1 MEGPFPTLEGF
12 CESADIADDRCVVAH
27 PECGTPSGAGN
38 LPRAPFLEARV
49 LGTCDVALRAPGG
62 WYIVSTAGLPWWSA
76 FVHNGDRYMSEITSI
91 APSMDRKSVL
101 VRGTFVHGTSAA
113 KMPWLDA
120 PPTGDAWSAWYEC
133 EERLFV
139 CQIGDHGPSCAG
151 PFPIAFTAYCRD
163 REHPERRL
171 SLRDSHD
178 FRFVP
183 QVVGASLT
191 LRPPSGKQPRRAP
204 LPGWAVVAMTAPQTL
219 GVLRDLPPEH
229 VTLHFP

>member
-12 CESADIADDRCVVAH
+12 CESADIADNRCVVAH

-120 PPTGDAWSAWYEC
+120 PPTGDAWTAWYEC

-139 CQIGDHGPSCAG
+139 CQIGDHAPSCAG
-151 PFPIAFTAYCRD
+151 PFPIAFTRSAVSLSATRTTFGSC
-163 REHPERRL
+163 RRL
-171 SLRDSHD
+171 LARASRCDRRPVSSRVVRRFPAGRSSL
-178 FRFVP
+178 
-183 QVVGASLT
+183 
-191 LRPPSGKQPRRAP
+191 
-204 LPGWAVVAMTAPQTL
+204 
-219 GVLRDLPPEH
+219 
-229 VTLHFP
+229 